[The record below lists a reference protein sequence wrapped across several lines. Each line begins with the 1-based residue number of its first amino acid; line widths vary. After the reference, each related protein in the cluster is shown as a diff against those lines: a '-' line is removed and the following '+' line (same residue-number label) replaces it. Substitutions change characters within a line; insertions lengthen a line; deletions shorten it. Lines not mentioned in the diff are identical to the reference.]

1 MKLISS
7 YVSLGKMANECMKDA
22 VSLDARTSIQEKNML
37 EPSSDVS
44 ALLIEAK
51 SDRGACCCNWSGALS
66 VVCDTSFQEAGKH
79 ETMQRLRVLAHA
91 SSRCKHV
98 QACVPTSDGL
108 RANAFSLAATVRI
121 SA

>member
-1 MKLISS
+1 
-7 YVSLGKMANECMKDA
+7 
-22 VSLDARTSIQEKNML
+22 ML
-37 EPSSDVS
+37 EPSSDVL

-51 SDRGACCCNWSGALS
+51 SSEVLVAATLAELS
-66 VVCDTSFQEAGKH
+66 VVCDTSFQVAGKH

-121 SA
+121 SAGKRV